1 MSDPNASTVVP
12 FPTTAPIKKAS
23 STERIWGKPVA
34 GYGYTGVPSIL
45 IQAQSRLGVS
55 PLQFN
60 IIIQLLDYWR
70 EPERRPFPSKREIA
84 ARIGVNEKTI
94 QTNIRAL
101 EKAGLIRRE
110 LRRTLAGDY
119 DSNIYHPDG
128 LVERVRALEPDFAKV
143 RDAKAKLREARRSA
157 ETSPHRRAAQK

>member
-1 MSDPNASTVVP
+1 MPDPEVAIVVP
-12 FPTTAPIKKAS
+12 FPTAMPAKKAS
-23 STERIWGKPVA
+23 STEKIWGKAVA
-34 GYGYTGVPSIL
+34 GYGYTGIPSIL

-70 EPERRPFPSKREIA
+70 DPSRRPFPSKREVA
-84 ARIGVNEKTI
+84 GRIGVNEKTI

-101 EKAGLIRRE
+101 EQAGLIRRE
-110 LRRTLAGDY
+110 LRRTAAGDY

-128 LVERVRALEPDFAKV
+128 LVERIRALKPDFAKV
-143 RDAKAKLREARRSA
+143 RDAKAKLREARHSA
-157 ETSPHRRAAQK
+157 ETSPHRRATQK